1 MAKLQLPFVWILSAH
16 HPRDVLASR
25 SSFSSWYDLYG
36 EGDWETRTFEAEKY
50 VFIQY
55 FVANGETQSEL
66 TNLILIL
73 ASLPL
78 KTLKGV
84 TCLENPIRLKNTVL
98 P

>member
-16 HPRDVLASR
+16 HPQDVLASR
-25 SSFSSWYDLYG
+25 SSLSSWYDLYG

-55 FVANGETQSEL
+55 FVETQSEL